1 MFVTRGSFI
10 EEGDFL
16 FQHTLKHLTLD
27 GGVYE
32 AHGGVVDE
40 ITHKLKQGTL
50 RKKKQWVMSQW
61 EIKIAHIIIIRDS

>member
-1 MFVTRGSFI
+1 MFVTRGSCI

-40 ITHKLKQGTL
+40 ITHKFREGT
-50 RKKKQWVMSQW
+50 
-61 EIKIAHIIIIRDS
+61 